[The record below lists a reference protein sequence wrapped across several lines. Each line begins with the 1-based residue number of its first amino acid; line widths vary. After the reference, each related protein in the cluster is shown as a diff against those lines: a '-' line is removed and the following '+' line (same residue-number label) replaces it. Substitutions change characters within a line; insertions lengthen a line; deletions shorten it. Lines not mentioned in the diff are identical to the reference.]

1 MLLFIYTNMAAPV
14 ESFKDYLVKGLAS
27 LVVGMMW
34 YDIKDIKTQ
43 LHDLNDRTVT
53 NTIKI
58 ENIERQFY
66 KQVTL
71 KSPFPPGEYPK
82 GTLKTEMVAVLR
94 DNDLTPKD
102 YETFN

>member
-1 MLLFIYTNMAAPV
+1 MANQPDT
-14 ESFKDYLVKGLAS
+14 FRDYLIKGLAT

-43 LHDLNDRTVT
+43 LHNLNDRTVT

-66 KQVTL
+66 KPTTFR
-71 KSPFPPGEYPK
+71 SPFPPSEHSK
-82 GTLKTEMVAVLR
+82 GTPRSEMVAVLR
-94 DNDLTPKD
+94 DNDLTPQD
-102 YETFN
+102 DETYN

>member
-1 MLLFIYTNMAAPV
+1 MAAQV

-66 KQVTL
+66 KQTTY

-82 GTLKTEMVAVLR
+82 GTLKAEMVAILR
-94 DNDLTPKD
+94 DNDLTPKE
-102 YETFN
+102 YETHN

>member
-1 MLLFIYTNMAAPV
+1 MAVQPDA
-14 ESFKDYLVKGLAS
+14 FKDYLVKGLAT

-43 LHDLNDRTVT
+43 LHSLNDRTVS

-66 KQVTL
+66 KATTY
-71 KSPFPPGEYPK
+71 KSPFPPSEYPK
-82 GTLKTEMVAVLR
+82 GIIKAEMVAILR
-94 DNDLTPKD
+94 DNDLTPKE
-102 YETFN
+102 YETYN

>member
-1 MLLFIYTNMAAPV
+1 MAAQP
-14 ESFKDYLVKGLAS
+14 ENFKDYLLKGLATI
-27 LVVGMMW
+27 VVGMMW

-58 ENIERQFY
+58 ENMERMFY
-66 KQVTL
+66 KQTTF
-71 KSPFPPGEYPK
+71 KSPFPPDEYPK
-82 GTLKTEMVAVLR
+82 GTLRSEMVAVLR
-94 DNDLTPKD
+94 DNDLTPKN

>member
-1 MLLFIYTNMAAPV
+1 MAAQPDT
-14 ESFKDYLVKGLAS
+14 FKDYLVKGLAT

-43 LHDLNDRTVT
+43 LHSLNDRTVS

-66 KQVTL
+66 KQISYKL
-71 KSPFPPGEYPK
+71 PFPPSDLPK
-82 GTLKTEMVAVLR
+82 GTLRSEMVAIINR
-94 DNDLTPKD
+94 NDLTPKE
-102 YETFN
+102 YETYN

>member
-1 MLLFIYTNMAAPV
+1 MAAQP
-14 ESFKDYLVKGLAS
+14 ENFKDYLLKGLATV
-27 LVVGMMW
+27 VVGMMW

-66 KQVTL
+66 KQTTY

-82 GTLKTEMVAVLR
+82 GTLRSEMVAVLR
-94 DNDLTPKD
+94 DNDLTPMK
-102 YETFN
+102 YEALN

>member
-1 MLLFIYTNMAAPV
+1 MASN
-14 ESFKDYLVKGLAS
+14 ESFKDYFIKGLAS

-43 LHDLNDRTVT
+43 LHSLNDRTVT

-66 KQVTL
+66 KATTYR
-71 KSPFPPGEYPK
+71 SPFPPSEHPK
-82 GTLKTEMVAVLR
+82 GTFRSEMVAVLK
-94 DNDLTPKD
+94 DNDLTPKE

>member
-1 MLLFIYTNMAAPV
+1 MATPA
-14 ESFKDYLVKGLAS
+14 ESFKDYFIKGLAS

-58 ENIERQFY
+58 ENMERMFY
-66 KQVTL
+66 KQTTY

-82 GTLKTEMVAVLR
+82 GTLKSEMVAVLR
-94 DNDLTPKD
+94 DNDLTPIK
-102 YETFN
+102 YETLN

>member
-1 MLLFIYTNMAAPV
+1 MASN
-14 ESFKDYLVKGLAS
+14 ESFKDYFIKGLAS

-43 LHDLNDRTVT
+43 LHSLNDRTVS

-66 KQVTL
+66 KATTYR
-71 KSPFPPGEYPK
+71 SPFPPSEHSK
-82 GTLKTEMVAVLR
+82 GTLRSEMVAVLR

-102 YETFN
+102 YETYN

>member
-1 MLLFIYTNMAAPV
+1 MAAQP
-14 ESFKDYLVKGLAS
+14 EAFKDYLVKGLAT

-43 LHDLNDRTVT
+43 LHDLNDRTVS

-66 KQVTL
+66 KQTAY
-71 KSPFPPGEYPK
+71 KSPFPPSDLPK
-82 GTLKTEMVAVLR
+82 GTLRSEMVAIINK
-94 DNDLTPKD
+94 NDVTPKE
-102 YETFN
+102 YETYN